1 MLYLI
6 YATSQDAMDRSDE
19 IATELGCDQATTTYW
34 YGWITHPTMPPFT
47 ALMIPEDQTNY
58 LNPSEQSLLQTE
70 AEMQANGWFDNPQ
83 P

>member
-6 YATSQDAMDRSDE
+6 YGNTQDAMYRNAE
-19 IATELGCDQATTTYW
+19 IAIDLGCDPSTTTYW
-34 YGWITHPTMPPFT
+34 YGMLIHPTLPPAT
-47 ALMIPEDQTNY
+47 ALMIPEDQTSY

-70 AEMQANGWFDNPQ
+70 AQMQANGWFDNLQ